1 MLSGFQRDATMSI
14 QQITE
19 SVKRLSTIEAAE
31 VLKVRP
37 QTLRAALCRDGHYLG
52 ARPAKSAN
60 RFLLWNAA
68 DIERLAAG
76 EILAAKVA
84 S

>member
-1 MLSGFQRDATMSI
+1 MSF

-19 SVKRLSTIEAAE
+19 AVKRLSTEEAAAL
-31 VLKVRP
+31 LKIKP
-37 QTLRAALCRDGHYLG
+37 QSMRAALCRDGHYLN
-52 ARPAKSAN
+52 ARPLKSAN

-76 EILAAKVA
+76 GVAK
-84 S
+84 